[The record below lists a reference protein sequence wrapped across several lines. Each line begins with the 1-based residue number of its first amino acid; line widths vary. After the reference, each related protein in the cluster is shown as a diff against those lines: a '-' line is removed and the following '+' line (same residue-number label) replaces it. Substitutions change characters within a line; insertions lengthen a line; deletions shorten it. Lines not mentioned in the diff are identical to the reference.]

1 MNANLQCLLHVNE
14 LVAFFI
20 NYYPNFCIILNDK
33 NKNSNTKREL
43 SEAFYRLVKE
53 VLEEGNNS
61 NSYSNLLNPSTYVSP
76 KSKNKTSK
84 YFSPND
90 FKRVLEKNYPQFRF
104 EANN

>member
-20 NYYPNFCIILNDK
+20 NDYPNYCIILNDK

-43 SEAFYRLVKE
+43 SEAFYRLIMCKLQVKG

-61 NSYSNLLNPSTYVSP
+61 NSYSNLLNPSAYVSP
-76 KSKNKTSK
+76 KSKNETSK
-84 YFSPND
+84 FFSPND
-90 FKRVLEKNYPQFRF
+90 FKKLSTI
-104 EANN
+104 